1 MCGDFDMVG
10 KLEPGCALSS
20 VGAFFSTA
28 GAGVFDRW
36 IGECLRCCVKL
47 DADAVGRMVAAA
59 CGLVDGV
66 ASAHPSMVERCVNMR
81 TALRRFGESAS
92 EFVACESARDG
103 EGDLDALYAA
113 RDRLRDAGDAFSA
126 AVAQIAAGGMSNGEV
141 PDLRMAFYEEAVA
154 RYAVDRNDA
163 GQDVCF
169 DDVLRDMFSD
179 RKFALAFRRRS
190 RAFDSM
196 KKNFYNFAKR
206 KGLKLPSV
214 TVKMHRRG

>member
-1 MCGDFDMVG
+1 MKKSNVRKVVSPAICDD
-10 KLEPGCALSS
+10 LS
-20 VGAFFSTA
+20 VAVKMFSTA
-28 GAGVFDRW
+28 P
-36 IGECLRCCVKL
+36 GEWLDGLIRGLSMFGSSEDVK
-47 DADAVGRMVAAA
+47 RSVAAA
-59 CGLVDGV
+59 GE
-66 ASAHPSMVERCVNMR
+66 MIRCVGDVEKHFPAVTEKAENLK
-81 TALRRFGESAS
+81 TALRRFSDAVILA
-92 EFVACESARDG
+92 FNDG
-103 EGDLDALYAA
+103 GADALLGP
-113 RDRLRDAGDAFSA
+113 RERLRDAGDAFSA

>member
-1 MCGDFDMVG
+1 MKKSNVRKVVSSAICDD
-10 KLEPGCALSS
+10 LS
-20 VGAFFSTA
+20 VAVKMFSTA
-28 GAGVFDRW
+28 P
-36 IGECLRCCVKL
+36 GEWLDGLIRGLSMFGSSEEVK
-47 DADAVGRMVAAA
+47 RSVAAA
-59 CGLVDGV
+59 GE
-66 ASAHPSMVERCVNMR
+66 MIRCVGDVENHFPAVTEKAENLK
-81 TALRRFGESAS
+81 TALRRFSDAVILA
-92 EFVACESARDG
+92 FNDG
-103 EGDLDALYAA
+103 GADALLGP
-113 RDRLRDAGDAFSA
+113 RERLRDAGDAFSA
-126 AVAQIAAGGMSNGEV
+126 AVAQIAAGGMSDGEG

-154 RYAVDRNDA
+154 RYAADRNDA

-214 TVKMHRRG
+214 TVKRHRRG